1 MKKEKRQINAAELSN
16 EIQNIIQESY
26 RAEKT
31 PDLAERFSIKEHVN
45 NLLATTKNVS
55 LTAFLLR
62 VNENLERGVKDIV
75 LFEAFGRGLEKFSD
89 IKAVKQVIDQLNA
102 VSKDNAALYECL
114 MIANTI
120 TDEYVNEQLVE
131 SINAYFNEPND
142 FTKEQIKDAIENV
155 HNLNE
160 SQKAARLSL
169 IVSNVENAQPTYFSS
184 VSLNES
190 ANLVKRQN
198 QSRDEVIQKKIQESV
213 ERLIEQRLS
222 DHDAEERKLAEQ
234 NTLSHISN
242 KMGLLESINRL
253 MRSDA
258 AKGNQKLMD
267 KLSQFSSAI
276 AQGCYE
282 ERVYESFI
290 QQITPFNYLKPVE
303 NTIKTINEKA
313 NENPDSLLLTR
324 ILEEMSE
331 AADSYIYREM
341 VEEDVCRFINNPS
354 PENRIQALNACMPY
368 ATNRFVNKILETIYR
383 ISDNR
388 FAGSISEAALSIKD
402 QISMIKEN
410 VSVYN
415 MYSPVL
421 YIKEGQSVF
430 AVGNSFYLKNGN
442 IIAPLSK
449 EYIPKLDEKFV
460 QLAHL
465 VNNPNVK
472 IVEDKIYL
480 SGEDLYATIYEDRVI
495 ISDGTSQSIEDA
507 TSLRRLNEM
516 CMKYG
521 TYGNTEFF
529 IMASCLIENF
539 NNIAPLSFA
548 KRVMLNENKDI
559 SCELFRLDENIFIA
573 THNYS
578 IQQNT
583 FYRNVNPIFAR
594 NTINEHFGINV
605 GRIFEDLLPD
615 QEKIMIQLYET
626 KNEYEKSIEDYE
638 NAIQEL
644 EDAKENA
651 TTAEIEKELD
661 AAIEDTK
668 QKLEDVKKEYR
679 QWQDSA
685 DETIKGSKEEEED
698 DEENVTKE
706 VSNEPLDADEVED
719 HESELSI
726 PLGNTDAQEG
736 APADEAGSEVSQ
748 VTDDEFSD
756 FLATDASDET
766 VNPDD
771 EIDTTSDDTEFISTA
786 DADTEEPVV
795 AEEPAAEEPTDNTD
809 TISIADE
816 TPAEDDDEELGDD
829 IYEEPAQEDIPSDE
843 DILTDVPAENGEEDI
858 YQNGEEDGETFDI
871 VDGETGEKV
880 PAGAEATD
888 LFGGDTEDP
897 LGTHKE
903 IDNELYNPNTQTSE
917 FNIVNVM
924 FDENVKEGTIMKSGQ
939 VLALKPMVDVDGRKY
954 VEDIVVKFYLNG
966 ENQPVLQQTEN
977 MSTAM
982 YSAIVNA
989 ITSHPS
995 YSNVCENGIS
1005 MDGGESVANA
1015 EIAEVQPDLET
1026 QNDETWEDEYRE
1038 DGNAEDRGE
1047 YELQVN
1053 ADEPAAGEVVST
1065 EDDVDIVPAD
1075 EPVAPA
1081 DAPASDVE
1089 DFDIENI
1096 FDLGEEEPVAADEPA
1111 VPAEAGTPE
1120 PAPAEA
1126 PVVAAE
1132 EPVSDPVETY
1142 TDPDGTEI
1150 EVPADN
1156 AGEETPEDGEE
1167 KSDEENSDDD
1177 TLIPESHK
1185 REVSKEQINENRKSI
1200 LSVKAK
1206 IVK

>member
-1 MKKEKRQINAAELSN
+1 
-16 EIQNIIQESY
+16 
-26 RAEKT
+26 
-31 PDLAERFSIKEHVN
+31 
-45 NLLATTKNVS
+45 
-55 LTAFLLR
+55 
-62 VNENLERGVKDIV
+62 
-75 LFEAFGRGLEKFSD
+75 
-89 IKAVKQVIDQLNA
+89 
-102 VSKDNAALYECL
+102 

-120 TDEYVNEQLVE
+120 NDEYVNEQLVE

-142 FTKEQIKDAIENV
+142 FTKSQIKDAIDNV

-169 IVSNVENAQPTYFSS
+169 IINKVEEAQPTYFSS
-184 VSLNES
+184 VSINES

-198 QSRDEVIQKKIQESV
+198 QTRDEMIQKKIQENV
-213 ERLIEQRLS
+213 ERLIEQRLAE
-222 DHDAEERKLAEQ
+222 HDEEERKLAEQ

-242 KMGLLESINRL
+242 KMGLLESINHL
-253 MRSDA
+253 MKSEDA
-258 AKGNQKLMD
+258 KRNQKLME
-267 KLSQFSSAI
+267 KLTQFSSAI

-290 QQITPFNYLKPVE
+290 QQITPFNYLKTVE
-303 NTIKTINEKA
+303 KTIKAINEKA

-442 IIAPLSK
+442 IIAPLNK

-472 IVEDKIYL
+472 IADDKIYL

-495 ISDGTSQSIEDA
+495 ISDGTSQSTEDA

-615 QEKIMIQLYET
+615 QEKIMVQLYET

-661 AAIEDTK
+661 ATIEETK

-679 QWQDSA
+679 QWQDTA
-685 DETIKGSKEEEED
+685 DETIEGAKEKDED
-698 DEENVTKE
+698 DDNVTKE

-719 HESELSI
+719 HEDELSV

-748 VTDDEFSD
+748 VTDDEFSN

-766 VNPDD
+766 VNPD
-771 EIDTTSDDTEFISTA
+771 EENDTTSDDTEFISTA
-786 DADTEEPVV
+786 DTETTEKPTV
-795 AEEPAAEEPTDNTD
+795 EEPADADD
-809 TISIADE
+809 SGTISIADE
-816 TPAEDDDEELGDD
+816 TPEDDDEDLGDN
-829 IYEEPAQEDIPSDE
+829 IYEEPAKEDIPSEE
-843 DILTDVPAENGEEDI
+843 DILTDVPAESGEEDI
-858 YQNGEEDGETFDI
+858 FQNGDEDGETFNI
-871 VDGETGEKV
+871 VDGETGETV

-924 FDENVKEGTIMKSGQ
+924 FDENVREGTVMKSGQ

-954 VEDIVVKFYLNG
+954 VEDTVVKFYLNG

-1005 MDGGESVANA
+1005 MDGGESAVKG
-1015 EIAEVQPDLET
+1015 EVAEVKPDLET

-1047 YELQVN
+1047 YELQVT
-1053 ADEPAAGEVVST
+1053 ADEPAPTADEIVNT
-1065 EDDVDIVPAD
+1065 EDDTDIVPTD
-1075 EPVAPA
+1075 EPAT
-1081 DAPASDVE
+1081 PASDVE

-1096 FDLGEEEPVAADEPA
+1096 FDLGEEEPNADEPA
-1111 VPAEAGTPE
+1111 PAEAGTPE
-1120 PAPAEA
+1120 P
-1126 PVVAAE
+1126 VA
-1132 EPVSDPVETY
+1132 DPVETY

-1150 EVPADN
+1150 EVPADD
-1156 AGEETPEDGEE
+1156 AGEETPEEGEE
-1167 KSDEENSDDD
+1167 KSDDETADDE
-1177 TLIPESHK
+1177 TLIPENHK